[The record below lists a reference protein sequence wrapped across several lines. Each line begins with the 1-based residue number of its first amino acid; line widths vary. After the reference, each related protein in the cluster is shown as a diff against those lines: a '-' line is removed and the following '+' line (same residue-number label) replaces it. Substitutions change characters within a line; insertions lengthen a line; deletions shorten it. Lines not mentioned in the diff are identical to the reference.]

1 MSKKILVV
9 DDEDIIRESIS
20 YILGKEGYAVETA
33 ENGAIAYDKVQKEH
47 YDLVI
52 SDIEMPEMK
61 GIDLLEKI
69 VRLNL
74 HTSVIMITAY
84 GSLETAIRALRAGA
98 GDYLLKPLDF
108 DELSVKVSR
117 IFQLKDLIRE
127 NQVLKHELHRQYDFS
142 NIIGKSKRMQNIF
155 KMIRAISETD
165 STVLITGNSGT
176 GKELVAKAIH
186 FNSKRR
192 NKPFIAVNCGAIS
205 ETLIE
210 SELFG
215 HKKGSFTGA
224 TYDKE
229 GFIKAADEGT
239 LFLDEV
245 SEMPLNLQ
253 VKLLRVLQE
262 REFIPV
268 GNTSPTKINVRFVAS
283 TNRNLTEEIEKGRF
297 REDLFY
303 RLNVVEVRLPSLTER
318 KDDIPIL
325 ADHFLNFYRHQMN
338 KSIKGF
344 DYSAVRALIN
354 HEWRGEVRE
363 LENVI
368 ERAVIFAESEY
379 ITVNDLPEIIK
390 AQRDIS
396 SSTTYGSLDE
406 FMRKVERDFLV
417 RVLEEH
423 DYDKEKVAKTLDLG
437 LSTLYR
443 KIKDLD
449 IEV

>member
-1 MSKKILVV
+1 MDKKILVV
-9 DDEDIIRESIS
+9 DDEEIIRESITF
-20 YILGKEGYAVETA
+20 ILQKEGYQVSGAV
-33 ENGAIAYDKVQKEH
+33 NGAEAYDMVMNEPF
-47 YDLVI
+47 DLVI
-52 SDIEMPEMK
+52 TDIEMPEMK
-61 GIDLLEKI
+61 GIELLEKI
-69 VRLNL
+69 VKLDSRIA
-74 HTSVIMITAY
+74 VMIITAY

-108 DELSVKVSR
+108 DELSVKVAKT
-117 IFQLKDLIRE
+117 FQLKELIIE
-127 NQVLKHELHRQYDFS
+127 NQMLKQELHAQYDYS
-142 NIIGKSKRMQNIF
+142 NIIGQSKKMQDIF
-155 KMIRAISETD
+155 KMIQSVSQTD

-176 GKELVAKAIH
+176 GKELVAKALH
-186 FNSKRR
+186 FNSSRK

-245 SEMPLNLQ
+245 SEMPMNLQ

-268 GNTSPTKINVRFVAS
+268 GDTTPIKIDIRFIAS
-283 TNRNLTEEIEKGRF
+283 TNRNLSEEIEKGKF
-297 REDLFY
+297 REDLYY
-303 RLNVVEVRLPSLTER
+303 RLNVVEIKLPSLADR
-318 KDDIPIL
+318 KSDIPLL
-325 ADHFLNFYRHQMN
+325 ADHFLKIYRMQMN
-338 KSIKGF
+338 KDIKGF
-344 DYSAVRALIN
+344 DHAAIRALVN
-354 HEWRGEVRE
+354 HSWKGEVRE

-368 ERAVIFAESEY
+368 ERAIIFAESDY
-379 ITVNDLPEIIK
+379 ISVNDLPEIIRVQK
-390 AQRDIS
+390 DAAFS
-396 SSTTYGSLDE
+396 ASYGSLDD
-406 FMRKVERDFLV
+406 FLRKVERDFLV
-417 RVLEEH
+417 KVLDEY
-423 DYDKEKVAKTLDLG
+423 DYDKEKVAKLLNLG

>member
-20 YILGKEGYAVETA
+20 FILQKEGYTVDLA
-33 ENGAIAYDKVQKEH
+33 ENGAIAYQKVQEVE

-61 GIDLLEKI
+61 GIELLEKI
-69 VRLNL
+69 VKLNL
-74 HTSVIMITAY
+74 RTSVIMITAY

-108 DELSVKVSR
+108 DELTVKVAR
-117 IFQLKDLIRE
+117 VFQLKELITE
-127 NQVLKHELHRQYDFS
+127 NQVLKQELHRQYDFS
-142 NIIGKSKRMQNIF
+142 NIIGKSKKMENIF
-155 KMIRAISETD
+155 RMIRAVSEAE

-192 NKPFIAVNCGAIS
+192 HKPFIAVNCGAIS

-268 GNTSPTKINVRFVAS
+268 GHTAPVKIDVRFIAS
-283 TNRNLTEEIEKGRF
+283 TNRNLLDEIEKGRF
-297 REDLFY
+297 REDLYY
-303 RLNVVEVRLPSLTER
+303 RLNVIEIRLPSLSDR
-318 KDDIPIL
+318 KDDIPLL
-325 ADHFLNFYRHQMN
+325 AEHFLNIYRRQMN
-338 KSIKGF
+338 KSIRGF
-344 DYSAVRALIN
+344 DHSAIRALMN

-368 ERAVIFAESEY
+368 ERSVIFAESDY
-379 ITVNDLPEIIK
+379 ISVNDLPDMIK
-390 AQRDIS
+390 AQRDVTS
-396 SSTTYGSLDE
+396 SAPLGSLED
-406 FMRKVERDFLV
+406 FMRKVERDIIV
-417 RVLEEH
+417 KMLEENE
-423 DYDKEKVAKTLDLG
+423 YDKDKAAKALNLG

-443 KIKDLD
+443 KIKELD

>member
-1 MSKKILVV
+1 MDKKILVV
-9 DDEDIIRESIS
+9 DDEEIIRESITF
-20 YILGKEGYAVETA
+20 ILQKEGYQVSGAV
-33 ENGAIAYDKVQKEH
+33 NGAEAYDMVMNEPF
-47 YDLVI
+47 DLVI
-52 SDIEMPEMK
+52 TDIEMPEMK
-61 GIDLLEKI
+61 GIELLEKI
-69 VRLNL
+69 VKLDSRIA
-74 HTSVIMITAY
+74 VMIITAY
-84 GSLETAIRALRAGA
+84 GSLETANRALRAGA

-108 DELSVKVSR
+108 DELSVKVAKT
-117 IFQLKDLIRE
+117 FQLKELIIE
-127 NQVLKHELHRQYDFS
+127 NQMLKQELHAQYDYS
-142 NIIGKSKRMQNIF
+142 NIIGQSKKMQDIF
-155 KMIRAISETD
+155 KMIQSVSQTD

-176 GKELVAKAIH
+176 GKELVAKALH
-186 FNSKRR
+186 FNSSRK

-245 SEMPLNLQ
+245 SEMPMNLQ

-268 GNTSPTKINVRFVAS
+268 GDTTPIKIDIRFIAS
-283 TNRNLTEEIEKGRF
+283 TNRNLSEEIEKGKF
-297 REDLFY
+297 REDLYY
-303 RLNVVEVRLPSLTER
+303 RLNVVEIKLPSLADR
-318 KDDIPIL
+318 KSDIPLL
-325 ADHFLNFYRHQMN
+325 ADHFLKIYRLQMN
-338 KSIKGF
+338 KDIKGF
-344 DYSAVRALIN
+344 DHAAIRALVN
-354 HEWRGEVRE
+354 HSWKGEVRE

-368 ERAVIFAESEY
+368 ERAIIFAESDY
-379 ITVNDLPEIIK
+379 ISVNDLPEIIRVQK
-390 AQRDIS
+390 DAAFS
-396 SSTTYGSLDE
+396 ASYGSLDD
-406 FMRKVERDFLV
+406 FLRKVERDFLV
-417 RVLEEH
+417 KVLDEY
-423 DYDKEKVAKTLDLG
+423 DYDKEKVAKLLNLG

>member
-20 YILGKEGYAVETA
+20 FILQKEGYTVDLA
-33 ENGAIAYDKVQKEH
+33 ENGAIAYQKVQEVE

-61 GIDLLEKI
+61 GIELLEKI
-69 VRLNL
+69 VKLNL
-74 HTSVIMITAY
+74 RTSVIMITAY

-108 DELSVKVSR
+108 DELTVKVAR
-117 IFQLKDLIRE
+117 VFQLKELITE
-127 NQVLKHELHRQYDFS
+127 NQVLKQELHRQYDFS
-142 NIIGKSKRMQNIF
+142 NIIGKSKKMENIF
-155 KMIRAISETD
+155 RMIRAVSEAE

-192 NKPFIAVNCGAIS
+192 HKPFIAVNCGAIS

-268 GNTSPTKINVRFVAS
+268 GHTAPVKIDVRFIAS
-283 TNRNLTEEIEKGRF
+283 TNRNLLDEIEKGRF
-297 REDLFY
+297 REDLYY
-303 RLNVVEVRLPSLTER
+303 RLNVIEIRLPSLSDR
-318 KDDIPIL
+318 KDDIPLL
-325 ADHFLNFYRHQMN
+325 AEHFLNIYRRQMN
-338 KSIKGF
+338 KSIRGF
-344 DYSAVRALIN
+344 DHSAIRALMN
-354 HEWRGEVRE
+354 HEWKGEVRE
-363 LENVI
+363 LENVV
-368 ERAVIFAESEY
+368 ERSVIFAESDY
-379 ITVNDLPEIIK
+379 ISVNDLPEMIK
-390 AQRDIS
+390 AQRDLTS
-396 SSTTYGSLDE
+396 SSPLGSLDD
-406 FMRKVERDFLV
+406 FMRKVERDIIV
-417 RVLEEH
+417 RVLEENE
-423 DYDKEKVAKTLDLG
+423 YDKDKVAKALNLG

-443 KIKDLD
+443 KIKELD

>member
-20 YILGKEGYAVETA
+20 FILQKEGYTVDLA
-33 ENGAIAYDKVQKEH
+33 ENGAIAYQKVQEVE

-61 GIDLLEKI
+61 GIELLEKI
-69 VRLNL
+69 VKLNL
-74 HTSVIMITAY
+74 RTSVIMITAY

-108 DELSVKVSR
+108 DELTVKVAR
-117 IFQLKDLIRE
+117 VFQLKELITE
-127 NQVLKHELHRQYDFS
+127 NQVLKQELHRQYDFS
-142 NIIGKSKRMQNIF
+142 NIIGKSKKMENIF
-155 KMIRAISETD
+155 RMIRAVSEAE

-192 NKPFIAVNCGAIS
+192 HKPFIAVNCGAIS

-268 GNTSPTKINVRFVAS
+268 GHTAPVKIDVRFIAS
-283 TNRNLTEEIEKGRF
+283 TNRNLLDEIEKGRF
-297 REDLFY
+297 REDLYY
-303 RLNVVEVRLPSLTER
+303 RLNVIEIRLPSLSDR
-318 KDDIPIL
+318 KDDIPLL
-325 ADHFLNFYRHQMN
+325 AEHFLNIYRRQMN
-338 KSIKGF
+338 KSIRGF
-344 DYSAVRALIN
+344 DHSAIRALMN

-368 ERAVIFAESEY
+368 
-379 ITVNDLPEIIK
+379 
-390 AQRDIS
+390 
-396 SSTTYGSLDE
+396 
-406 FMRKVERDFLV
+406 
-417 RVLEEH
+417 
-423 DYDKEKVAKTLDLG
+423 
-437 LSTLYR
+437 
-443 KIKDLD
+443 
-449 IEV
+449 

>member
-20 YILGKEGYAVETA
+20 FILQKEGYTVVVA
-33 ENGAIAYDKVQKEH
+33 ENGSVAYQKVQEEP

-61 GIDLLEKI
+61 GIELLEKI

-74 HTSVIMITAY
+74 QTSVIMITAY

-98 GDYLLKPLDF
+98 ADYLLKPLDF
-108 DELSVKVSR
+108 DELTVKVAR
-117 IFQLKDLIRE
+117 VFQIKELVNE
-127 NQVLKHELHRQYDFS
+127 NQLLKHELHRQYDFS
-142 NIIGKSKRMQNIF
+142 NIIGKSKKMENIF
-155 KMIRAISETD
+155 RMIRAVSETE

-186 FNSKRR
+186 FNSKRK

-262 REFIPV
+262 KEFIPV
-268 GNTSPTKINVRFVAS
+268 GHTSPVKVNVRFIAS
-283 TNRNLTEEIEKGRF
+283 TNRKLTDEIEKGKF
-297 REDLFY
+297 REDLYY
-303 RLNVVEVRLPSLTER
+303 RLNVIEIRLPSLRER
-318 KDDIPIL
+318 KDDIPLL
-325 ADHFLNFYRHQMN
+325 ADHFLNKYRREMSKN
-338 KSIKGF
+338 IKGF
-344 DYSAVRALIN
+344 DHSAIRALMN
-354 HEWRGEVRE
+354 HDWKGEVRE
-363 LENVI
+363 LENVV
-368 ERAVIFAESEY
+368 ERAVIFAGSDY
-379 ITVNDLPEIIK
+379 ISVDDLPEVILS
-390 AQRDIS
+390 QRGYS
-396 SSTTYGSLDE
+396 SASMGSLED
-406 FMRKVERDFLV
+406 FMRKVERDFIV
-417 RVLEEH
+417 RVLEDN
-423 DYDKEKVAKTLDLG
+423 DYDKDKVAKALNLG

-443 KIKDLD
+443 KIKELD

>member
-20 YILGKEGYAVETA
+20 FILQKEGYTVEVA
-33 ENGAIAYDKVQKEH
+33 ENGSVAYQKVQDEP

-61 GIDLLEKI
+61 GIELLEKI
-69 VRLNL
+69 VRLHL
-74 HTSVIMITAY
+74 QTSVIMITAY

-98 GDYLLKPLDF
+98 ADYLLKPLDF
-108 DELSVKVSR
+108 DELTVKVSR
-117 IFQLKDLIRE
+117 VFQLKELVNE
-127 NQVLKHELHRQYDFS
+127 NQLLKHELHRQYDFS
-142 NIIGKSKRMQNIF
+142 NIIGKSKKMENIF
-155 KMIRAISETD
+155 RMIRAVSETE

-186 FNSKRR
+186 FNSKRK

-262 REFIPV
+262 KEFIPV
-268 GNTSPTKINVRFVAS
+268 GHTSPVKVNVRFIAS
-283 TNRNLTEEIEKGRF
+283 TNRKLTEEIEKGKF
-297 REDLFY
+297 REDLYY
-303 RLNVVEVRLPSLTER
+303 RLNVIEIRLPSLRER

-325 ADHFLNFYRHQMN
+325 ADHFLDKYRKEMSKN
-338 KSIKGF
+338 IKGF
-344 DYSAVRALIN
+344 DHSAIRALMN
-354 HEWRGEVRE
+354 HEWKGEVRE
-363 LENVI
+363 LENVV
-368 ERAVIFAESEY
+368 ERAVIFAGADY
-379 ITVNDLPEIIK
+379 ISVDDLPEVILS
-390 AQRDIS
+390 QRGYS
-396 SSTTYGSLDE
+396 AAASMGSLDD
-406 FMRKVERDFLV
+406 FMRKVERDFIV
-417 RVLEEH
+417 RVLEDN
-423 DYDKEKVAKTLDLG
+423 DYDKDKVAKALNLG

-443 KIKDLD
+443 KIKELD

>member
-33 ENGAIAYDKVQKEH
+33 ENGAIAYEKVQKDH

-325 ADHFLNFYRHQMN
+325 ADHFLNYYRHQMN

>member
-20 YILGKEGYAVETA
+20 FILQKEGYQVDSA
-33 ENGAIAYDKVQKEH
+33 ENGAIAYDMVQQTE

-61 GIDLLEKI
+61 GIELLEKI

-108 DELSVKVSR
+108 DELTVKVAR
-117 IFQLKDLIRE
+117 VFQLKELISE
-127 NQVLKHELHRQYDFS
+127 NQILKHELHRQYDFS
-142 NIIGKSKRMQNIF
+142 NIIGKSKRMQSIF
-155 KMIRAISETD
+155 KMIRAVSETD

-186 FNSKRR
+186 FNSKRK

-268 GNTSPTKINVRFVAS
+268 GNTSPVKINVRFVAS

-303 RLNVVEVRLPSLTER
+303 RLNVIEIRLPSLTER
-318 KDDIPIL
+318 KDDIPVL
-325 ADHFLNFYRHQMN
+325 ADHFLNIYRRQMN

-354 HEWRGEVRE
+354 HDWKGEVRE

-368 ERAVIFAESEY
+368 ERAVIFAESDY

-390 AQRDIS
+390 IQREFSPAS
-396 SSTTYGSLDE
+396 SSISLDD

-417 RVLEEH
+417 RILEEH
-423 DYDKEKVAKTLDLG
+423 DYDKELVAKALNLG

-443 KIKDLD
+443 KIKYLD

>member
-33 ENGAIAYDKVQKEH
+33 ENGAIAYEKVQKDH

-325 ADHFLNFYRHQMN
+325 ADHFLNYYRHQMN

-437 LSTLYR
+437 L
-443 KIKDLD
+443 
-449 IEV
+449 

>member
-20 YILGKEGYAVETA
+20 FILQKEGYSVEVA
-33 ENGAIAYDKVQKEH
+33 ENGSVAYQKVQDEP

-61 GIDLLEKI
+61 GIELLEKI

-74 HTSVIMITAY
+74 QTSVIMITAY

-98 GDYLLKPLDF
+98 ADYLLKPLDF
-108 DELSVKVSR
+108 DELTVKVAR
-117 IFQLKDLIRE
+117 VFQLKELVNE
-127 NQVLKHELHRQYDFS
+127 NQLLKHELHRQYDFS
-142 NIIGKSKRMQNIF
+142 NIIGKSKKMENIF
-155 KMIRAISETD
+155 RMIRAVSETE

-186 FNSKRR
+186 FNSKRK

-262 REFIPV
+262 KEFIPV
-268 GNTSPTKINVRFVAS
+268 GDTSPVKVNVRFIAS
-283 TNRNLTEEIEKGRF
+283 TNRKLTEEIEKGKF
-297 REDLFY
+297 REDLYY
-303 RLNVVEVRLPSLTER
+303 RLNVIEIRLPSLRER
-318 KDDIPIL
+318 KDDIPLL
-325 ADHFLNFYRHQMN
+325 ADHFLNKYRKEMSKN
-338 KSIKGF
+338 IKGF
-344 DYSAVRALIN
+344 DHSAIRALMN
-354 HEWRGEVRE
+354 HDWKGEVRE
-363 LENVI
+363 LENVV
-368 ERAVIFAESEY
+368 ERAVIFAGADY
-379 ITVNDLPEIIK
+379 ISVEDLPEVILS
-390 AQRDIS
+390 QRGYS
-396 SSTTYGSLDE
+396 AAASMGSLDD
-406 FMRKVERDFLV
+406 FMRKVERDFIV
-417 RVLEEH
+417 RVLEDN
-423 DYDKEKVAKTLDLG
+423 DYDKDKVAKALNLG

-443 KIKDLD
+443 KIKELD

>member
-20 YILGKEGYAVETA
+20 FILQKEGYTVDSA
-33 ENGAIAYDKVQKEH
+33 ENGAIAYEKVQELE

-61 GIDLLEKI
+61 GIELLEKI

-98 GDYLLKPLDF
+98 ADYLLKPLDF
-108 DELSVKVSR
+108 DELTVKVSR
-117 IFQLKDLIRE
+117 VFQLKELISE

-142 NIIGKSKRMQNIF
+142 NIIGKSKKMQDIF
-155 KMIRAISETD
+155 KMIRAVSETD

-186 FNSKRR
+186 FNSKRK

-224 TYDKE
+224 TYDRE

-262 REFIPV
+262 REYIPV
-268 GNTSPTKINVRFVAS
+268 GHTAPVKINVRFVAS
-283 TNRNLTEEIEKGRF
+283 TNRNLHEEIEKGRF
-297 REDLFY
+297 REDLYY
-303 RLNVVEVRLPSLTER
+303 RLNVVEIRLPSLTER
-318 KDDIPIL
+318 RDDIPVL
-325 ADHFLNFYRHQMN
+325 ADHFLNIYRLQMN
-338 KSIKGF
+338 KIIKGF
-344 DYSAVRALIN
+344 DYTAVRGLMN
-354 HEWRGEVRE
+354 HDWKGEVRE

-368 ERAVIFAESEY
+368 ERAVIFAETEY
-379 ITVNDLPEIIK
+379 ITVNDLPDVIK
-390 AQRDIS
+390 VQREFSNYS
-396 SSTTYGSLDE
+396 SYGSLDD

-417 RVLEEH
+417 KVLEEH
-423 DYDKEKVAKTLDLG
+423 HYDKDIVAKILNLG

>member
-20 YILGKEGYAVETA
+20 FILQKEGYTVDSA
-33 ENGAIAYDKVQKEH
+33 ENGAIAYEKVQELE

-61 GIDLLEKI
+61 GIELLEKI

-108 DELSVKVSR
+108 DELTVKVSR
-117 IFQLKDLIRE
+117 VFQLKELITE

-142 NIIGKSKRMQNIF
+142 NIIGKSKKMQDIF
-155 KMIRAISETD
+155 KMIRAVSETD

-186 FNSKRR
+186 FNSKRK

-224 TYDKE
+224 TYDRE

-262 REFIPV
+262 REYIPV
-268 GNTSPTKINVRFVAS
+268 GHTAPVKINVRFVAS
-283 TNRNLTEEIEKGRF
+283 TNRNLHEEIEKGRF
-297 REDLFY
+297 REDLYY
-303 RLNVVEVRLPSLTER
+303 RLNVVEIRLPSLTER
-318 KDDIPIL
+318 RDDIPVL
-325 ADHFLNFYRHQMN
+325 ADHFLNIYRLQMN
-338 KSIKGF
+338 KIIKGF
-344 DYSAVRALIN
+344 DYTAVRGLMN
-354 HEWRGEVRE
+354 HDWKGEVRE

-368 ERAVIFAESEY
+368 ERAVIFAETEY
-379 ITVNDLPEIIK
+379 ITVNDLPDVIK
-390 AQRDIS
+390 VQREFSNYS
-396 SSTTYGSLDE
+396 SYGSLDD

-417 RVLEEH
+417 KVLEEH
-423 DYDKEKVAKTLDLG
+423 HYDKDIVAKILNLG

>member
-20 YILGKEGYAVETA
+20 YILGKEGYEVETA
-33 ENGAIAYDKVQKEH
+33 ENGAIAYDKVQKEQ

-74 HTSVIMITAY
+74 HTSVIIITAY

-117 IFQLKDLIRE
+117 IFQLKDLITE

-186 FNSKRR
+186 FNSKRK

-325 ADHFLNFYRHQMN
+325 ADHFLNYYRHQMN

>member
-20 YILGKEGYAVETA
+20 FILQKEGYTVDVA
-33 ENGAIAYDKVQKEH
+33 ENGAIAYQKVQDEQ

-61 GIDLLEKI
+61 GIELLEKI
-69 VRLNL
+69 VKLDLR
-74 HTSVIMITAY
+74 TSVIMITAY

-108 DELSVKVSR
+108 DELTVKVSR
-117 IFQLKDLIRE
+117 VFQMKELITE
-127 NQVLKHELHRQYDFS
+127 NQVLKQELHRQYDFS
-142 NIIGKSKRMQNIF
+142 KIIGKSKKMENIF
-155 KMIRAISETD
+155 RMIRAVSETE

-186 FNSKRR
+186 FNSKRKH
-192 NKPFIAVNCGAIS
+192 KPFIAVNCGAIS

-262 REFIPV
+262 KEFIPV
-268 GNTSPTKINVRFVAS
+268 GHTSPVKINIRFIAS
-283 TNRNLTEEIEKGRF
+283 TNRNLLEEIDKSKF
-297 REDLFY
+297 REDLYY
-303 RLNVVEVRLPSLTER
+303 RLNVIEIRLPSLSER
-318 KDDIPIL
+318 KDDIPLL
-325 ADHFLNFYRHQMN
+325 AEHFLNIYRQQMN
-338 KSIKGF
+338 KSIRGF
-344 DYSAVRALIN
+344 DHSAIRALMN

-368 ERAVIFAESEY
+368 ERAVIFAETDY
-379 ITVNDLPEIIK
+379 ISVNDLPDMIK
-390 AQRDIS
+390 AQREFTS
-396 SSTTYGSLDE
+396 SAPFGSLDD
-406 FMRKVERDFLV
+406 FMRKVERDIIV

-423 DYDKEKVAKTLDLG
+423 EYDKDKVAKALNLG

-443 KIKDLD
+443 KIKELD

>member
-1 MSKKILVV
+1 MSKKILIV

-33 ENGAIAYDKVQKEH
+33 ENGAIAYEKVQKEH

-52 SDIEMPEMK
+52 TDIEMPEMK

-325 ADHFLNFYRHQMN
+325 ADHFLNYYRHQMN

>member
-20 YILGKEGYAVETA
+20 FILQKEGYTVDSA
-33 ENGAIAYDKVQKEH
+33 ENGAVAYEKVQEVE

-61 GIDLLEKI
+61 GIELLEKI

-108 DELSVKVSR
+108 DELTVKVSR
-117 IFQLKDLIRE
+117 VFQLKELITE

-142 NIIGKSKRMQNIF
+142 NIIGKSKKMQDIF
-155 KMIRAISETD
+155 KMIRAVSETD

-186 FNSKRR
+186 FNSKRK

-224 TYDKE
+224 TYDRE

-262 REFIPV
+262 REYIPV
-268 GNTSPTKINVRFVAS
+268 GHTAPVKINVRFVAS
-283 TNRNLTEEIEKGRF
+283 TNRNLHEEIEKGRF
-297 REDLFY
+297 REDLYY
-303 RLNVVEVRLPSLTER
+303 RLNVVEIRLPSLTER
-318 KDDIPIL
+318 RDDIPVL
-325 ADHFLNFYRHQMN
+325 ADHFLNIYRLQMN
-338 KSIKGF
+338 KIIKGF
-344 DYSAVRALIN
+344 DYTAVRGLMN
-354 HEWRGEVRE
+354 HDWKGEVRE

-368 ERAVIFAESEY
+368 ERAVIFAETEY
-379 ITVNDLPEIIK
+379 ITVNDLPDVIK
-390 AQRDIS
+390 VQREFSNYS
-396 SSTTYGSLDE
+396 SYGSLDD

-417 RVLEEH
+417 KVLEEH
-423 DYDKEKVAKTLDLG
+423 HYDKDIVAKILNLG

>member
-33 ENGAIAYDKVQKEH
+33 ENGAIAYEKVQKDH

-262 REFIPV
+262 REFIP
-268 GNTSPTKINVRFVAS
+268 
-283 TNRNLTEEIEKGRF
+283 
-297 REDLFY
+297 
-303 RLNVVEVRLPSLTER
+303 
-318 KDDIPIL
+318 
-325 ADHFLNFYRHQMN
+325 
-338 KSIKGF
+338 
-344 DYSAVRALIN
+344 
-354 HEWRGEVRE
+354 
-363 LENVI
+363 
-368 ERAVIFAESEY
+368 
-379 ITVNDLPEIIK
+379 
-390 AQRDIS
+390 
-396 SSTTYGSLDE
+396 
-406 FMRKVERDFLV
+406 
-417 RVLEEH
+417 
-423 DYDKEKVAKTLDLG
+423 
-437 LSTLYR
+437 
-443 KIKDLD
+443 KIKQCS
-449 IEV
+449 

>member
-20 YILGKEGYAVETA
+20 FILQKEGYSVEVA
-33 ENGAIAYDKVQKEH
+33 ENGSVAYQKVQDEP

-61 GIDLLEKI
+61 GIELLEKI

-74 HTSVIMITAY
+74 QTSVIMITAY

-98 GDYLLKPLDF
+98 ADYLLKPLDF
-108 DELSVKVSR
+108 DELTVKVAR
-117 IFQLKDLIRE
+117 VFQLKELVNE
-127 NQVLKHELHRQYDFS
+127 NQLLKHELHRQYDFS
-142 NIIGKSKRMQNIF
+142 NIIGKSKKMENIF
-155 KMIRAISETD
+155 RMIRAVSETE

-186 FNSKRR
+186 FNSKRK

-262 REFIPV
+262 KEFIPV
-268 GNTSPTKINVRFVAS
+268 GHTSPVKVNVRFIAS
-283 TNRNLTEEIEKGRF
+283 TNRKLTEEIEKGKF
-297 REDLFY
+297 REDLYY
-303 RLNVVEVRLPSLTER
+303 RLNVIEIRLPSLRER
-318 KDDIPIL
+318 KDDIPLL
-325 ADHFLNFYRHQMN
+325 ADHFLNKYRKEMSKN
-338 KSIKGF
+338 IKGF
-344 DYSAVRALIN
+344 DHSAIRALMN
-354 HEWRGEVRE
+354 HDWKGEVRE
-363 LENVI
+363 LENVV
-368 ERAVIFAESEY
+368 ERAVIFAGADY
-379 ITVNDLPEIIK
+379 ISVEDLPEVILS
-390 AQRDIS
+390 QRGYS
-396 SSTTYGSLDE
+396 AAASMGSLDD
-406 FMRKVERDFLV
+406 FMRKVERDFIV
-417 RVLEEH
+417 RVLEDN
-423 DYDKEKVAKTLDLG
+423 DYDKDKVAKALNLG

-443 KIKDLD
+443 KIKELD